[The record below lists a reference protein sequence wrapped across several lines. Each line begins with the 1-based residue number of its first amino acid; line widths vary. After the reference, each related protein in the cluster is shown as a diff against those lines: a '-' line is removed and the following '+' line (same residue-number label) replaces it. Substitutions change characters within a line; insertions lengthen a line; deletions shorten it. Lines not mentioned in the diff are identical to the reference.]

1 MGHTKIQEAPKS
13 WPISRKKSKFVVKPS
28 SNLRKGISLLT
39 TLREVLNLVQNRKE
53 AKKII
58 QEKKVFVNGALA
70 KDEKMGLSLF
80 DVISIPQIK
89 KDYKITILENGKFSA
104 IETKEGSTKVS
115 KVINKTKIKGNK
127 IQLNLSDGMNIISD
141 TKCKT
146 NDSLVISLKGRKIE
160 KCLEL
165 KEGKEAMVYAGKHI
179 GETGVVKKIDIEK
192 KLAIL
197 DMQGKEVNI
206 LISQL
211 IITK

>member
-39 TLREVLNLVQNRKE
+39 TLREILNLVQNRKE

-58 QEKKVFVNGALA
+58 QEKKVFVNGNPVH
-70 KDEKMGLSLF
+70 DEKIGLTLF
-80 DVISIPQIK
+80 DVVSIPQIK
-89 KDYKITILENGKFSA
+89 KDYKITILENGKFGA
-104 IETKEGSTKVS
+104 IETKEASTKIS
-115 KVINKTKIKGNK
+115 KVINKTKTKGNK

-141 TKCKT
+141 INCKT
-146 NDSLVISLKGRKIE
+146 NDSLVISLKDRKAE

-165 KEGKEAMVYAGKHI
+165 KEGKEAMVFAGKHI
-179 GETGVVKKIDIEK
+179 GESGSVKKIDLEK

-197 DMQGKEVNI
+197 EIAGKEVNI
-206 LISQL
+206 LINQ
-211 IITK
+211 IIVTK